1 VDDVDGNLETGE
13 SRGFKGWENL
23 EQSVIPGPLIE
34 IPISDW
40 SAQRVFQWLDHNRR
54 PATSVDQ
61 FHQWFER
68 HIGPP
73 DRWHVSRSHEVR
85 AMLVPQTPREG

>member
-1 VDDVDGNLETGE
+1 MNQVAHQVDYRDEKYREGE

-23 EQSVIPGPLIE
+23 EQNVILDPLIE

-61 FHQWFER
+61 FHQ
-68 HIGPP
+68 
-73 DRWHVSRSHEVR
+73 
-85 AMLVPQTPREG
+85 